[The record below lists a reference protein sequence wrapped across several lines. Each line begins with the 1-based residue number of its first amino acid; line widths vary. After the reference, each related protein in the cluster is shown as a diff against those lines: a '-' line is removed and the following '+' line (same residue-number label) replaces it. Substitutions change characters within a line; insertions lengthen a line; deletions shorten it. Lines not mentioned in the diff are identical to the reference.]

1 MAEPIAFPFF
11 TGGRKSASEKK
22 RPLEKVCR
30 EEPYSNGLKFLE
42 VLFKFTFLNLFYMD
56 VFKWFSNVCNS
67 LADYRNK

>member
-1 MAEPIAFPFF
+1 M
-11 TGGRKSASEKK
+11 KKK

-30 EEPYSNGLKFLE
+30 EEPDSNGLKFLE
-42 VLFKFTFLNLFYMD
+42 VLFKFTFLNLFYMN

>member
-22 RPLEKVCR
+22 RPLEKVCM

>member
-11 TGGRKSASEKK
+11 TGGKKSAAEKK
-22 RPLEKVCR
+22 GPLEKVCR
-30 EEPYSNGLKFLE
+30 EEPDSNGLKFLE

>member
-1 MAEPIAFPFF
+1 MLFHFLQAEENQPL
-11 TGGRKSASEKK
+11 KKK

-30 EEPYSNGLKFLE
+30 EEPDSNGLKFLE

>member
-1 MAEPIAFPFF
+1 MAELIAFPFF
-11 TGGRKSASEKK
+11 TGGRKSAAEKK

-67 LADYRNK
+67 LADYLNK